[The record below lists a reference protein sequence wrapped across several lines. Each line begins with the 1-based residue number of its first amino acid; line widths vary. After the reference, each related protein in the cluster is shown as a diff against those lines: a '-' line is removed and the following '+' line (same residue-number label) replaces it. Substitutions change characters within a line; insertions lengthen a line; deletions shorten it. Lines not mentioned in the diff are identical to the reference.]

1 MRFTDRARDLFTTRR
16 PWLDLVYLSFF
27 FFHWTI
33 APPDLLEA
41 GLGFAALGLF
51 IGVYIFTM
59 RRLDWTVLVGAG
71 LGMALALLIAAENWS
86 AAVFMVFS
94 APMIARLPD
103 AALRTPALVILGPV
117 IILAS
122 WLAGMPWWWIAAV
135 LVLAALSALSAGA
148 AARRAE
154 READAEDREAEATRL
169 GAEAERARIARDL
182 HDLLGHTL
190 SVITLK
196 ADLAVRLFEQDP
208 ARAKAELDSIQSIS
222 RDALGEVREAVTG
235 LKARSLKAAWQET
248 RARLVEA
255 GLTVEDEYAETP
267 LGTDAELALAMALR
281 EGVTNIL
288 RHSGAKTVHIRLESS
303 ADAVTL
309 SLDDDGIGGAIRS
322 GGGLSG
328 LSDRLAAVGGRLDI
342 EQPGNGGTRL
352 RASVPAAT
360 GDAP

>member
-1 MRFTDRARDLFTTRR
+1 MTFSDRARDLFSTRR

-33 APPDLLEA
+33 APPDLVEA
-41 GLGFAALGLF
+41 GLGFGALGLF

-59 RRLDWTVLVGAG
+59 RRLDWTVLIGAG
-71 LGMALALLIAAENWS
+71 LGITLALALAAQNWS

-94 APMIARLPD
+94 APMIARMPD
-103 AALRTPALVILGPV
+103 PALRTPALVILGPV

-122 WLAGMPWWWIAAV
+122 WLSGVPWWWIAAV

-154 READAEDREAEATRL
+154 READAEDREAEASRM

-208 ARAKAELDSIQSIS
+208 ARARAELDSIQSIS

-235 LKARSLKAAWQET
+235 LKARSLKAAWEET
-248 RARLVEA
+248 RARLREA
-255 GLTVEDEYAETP
+255 GLTVEGDYTDVPLDTETEP
-267 LGTDAELALAMALR
+267 ALAMALR

-288 RHSGAKTVHIRLESS
+288 RHSGAKTVHVTLAHNAE
-303 ADAVTL
+303 AVTL
-309 SLDDDGIGGAIRS
+309 SLDDDGIGGAIRA

-328 LSDRLAAVGGRLDI
+328 LTERLAAVGGRLDI

-352 RASVPAAT
+352 RASVPAAS